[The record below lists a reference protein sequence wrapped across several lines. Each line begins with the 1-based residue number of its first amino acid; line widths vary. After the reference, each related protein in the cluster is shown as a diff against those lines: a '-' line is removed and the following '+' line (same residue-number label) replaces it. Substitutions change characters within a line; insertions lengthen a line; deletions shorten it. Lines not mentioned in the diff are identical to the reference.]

1 MSRKNARTWAM
12 KLFYSMDMNQDYSKE
27 CFQNFLDQHS
37 LPKDEKDYIRSIYYY
52 YVDHEESINDIIRSH
67 LSKWKLERIAKIDI
81 SIIRIAIIEILYIDN
96 VPDSVAINEAVEIA
110 KLYGAEEAY
119 KFINGVLGSVVRD
132 KEGLDG

>member
-12 KLFYSMDMNQDYSKE
+12 KLFYSMDMNQDYTKE
-27 CFQNFLDQHS
+27 YFRDFLNQHS

-52 YVDHEESINDIIRSH
+52 YYDHQEYLNNIIRSH

-81 SIIRIAIIEILYIDN
+81 SIIRIAMIEILYIDN

-110 KLYGAEEAY
+110 KLYAAEDAY